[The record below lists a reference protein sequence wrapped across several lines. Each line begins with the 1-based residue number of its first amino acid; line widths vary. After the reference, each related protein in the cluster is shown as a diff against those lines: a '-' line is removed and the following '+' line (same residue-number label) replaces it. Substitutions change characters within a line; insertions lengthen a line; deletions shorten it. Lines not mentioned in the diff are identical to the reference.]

1 MGFRTRVAP
10 AGTAPWPAPPPWVA
24 QALCAKV
31 GRPADWHPADSDLD
45 AIDAAREVCERC
57 PVRLECLEDAMSARG
72 LRTGIWGGLTLPERR
87 RLRRA
92 RTAAAKLPAA

>member
-10 AGTAPWPAPPPWVA
+10 AGTDPWPAPPPWVA

-31 GRPADWHPADSDLD
+31 GRPADWHPADSDTA
-45 AIDAAREVCERC
+45 AIAAAVMVCREC
-57 PVRLECLEDAMSARG
+57 PVRAACLEDAMGARG

-92 RTAAAKLPAA
+92 RTKAAKLPAA